1 MADGRFREIPKKHIM
16 IRVCL
21 AAAVSAALI
30 FFAWRRTGLYFE
42 TNDDVTIASIL
53 SGVITGEPDAHVVY
67 VNYLLSLPLSLL
79 YRFTAGVPWYGG
91 MLVLFMALCFGS
103 MLDSAYT
110 RCTGWLHYLPVT
122 AAAAGIFIAYYYCM
136 GMVQYTSTAAFLA
149 AGGYV
154 CFLLRRNR
162 RTGLVWFFVLELLA
176 YLLRSEAMLMVQPLG
191 MAAAA
196 AAMPEKQRRPE
207 WRKEILAAAV
217 LLVLTLCIGG
227 LGSLAGYHGKA
238 WDGYKRFNDTRS
250 LLFDYY
256 QTLDYEEIR
265 PILEEYG
272 VSREKYEAYRE
283 YVILDWKTDGSMEER
298 VKDYMEEHREKF
310 PQIGRL
316 LQSTFRA
323 SGADI
328 PWRIRYV
335 TILAWCVFG
344 LWMLL
349 NRQWARFLGGGLL
362 ILGARTAVWA
372 YLVWRG
378 RLPLRVTLPL
388 LACEV
393 IFLIALVWRDA
404 RETEAA
410 VWKRI
415 LLLIGCGGWGL
426 TCLIAAREQ
435 IRYAEWA
442 VGNQRT
448 MMEGLREIR
457 EYCDSRP
464 ENRYILDAGSMVY
477 YQGSVFETGVYRP
490 VNAVYSGGWFSNT
503 PGVQKRLEEYLGT
516 ASGFYFLI
524 LEGDGQ
530 DGSDGLAYLA
540 QETGQEPKL
549 TDRWTASHGGIYQV
563 YYFEGPFPFS

>member
-1 MADGRFREIPKKHIM
+1 M
-16 IRVCL
+16 
-21 AAAVSAALI
+21 
-30 FFAWRRTGLYFE
+30 
-42 TNDDVTIASIL
+42 
-53 SGVITGEPDAHVVY
+53 
-67 VNYLLSLPLSLL
+67 
-79 YRFTAGVPWYGG
+79 
-91 MLVLFMALCFGS
+91 
-103 MLDSAYT
+103 
-110 RCTGWLHYLPVT
+110 
-122 AAAAGIFIAYYYCM
+122 
-136 GMVQYTSTAAFLA
+136 
-149 AGGYV
+149 
-154 CFLLRRNR
+154 
-162 RTGLVWFFVLELLA
+162 
-176 YLLRSEAMLMVQPLG
+176 
-191 MAAAA
+191 
-196 AAMPEKQRRPE
+196 
-207 WRKEILAAAV
+207 
-217 LLVLTLCIGG
+217 
-227 LGSLAGYHGKA
+227 
-238 WDGYKRFNDTRS
+238 
-250 LLFDYY
+250 
-256 QTLDYEEIR
+256 
-265 PILEEYG
+265 
-272 VSREKYEAYRE
+272 
-283 YVILDWKTDGSMEER
+283 
-298 VKDYMEEHREKF
+298 
-310 PQIGRL
+310 
-316 LQSTFRA
+316 
-323 SGADI
+323 
-328 PWRIRYV
+328 
-335 TILAWCVFG
+335 
-344 LWMLL
+344 
-349 NRQWARFLGGGLL
+349 
-362 ILGARTAVWA
+362 
-372 YLVWRG
+372 
-378 RLPLRVTLPL
+378 TLPL